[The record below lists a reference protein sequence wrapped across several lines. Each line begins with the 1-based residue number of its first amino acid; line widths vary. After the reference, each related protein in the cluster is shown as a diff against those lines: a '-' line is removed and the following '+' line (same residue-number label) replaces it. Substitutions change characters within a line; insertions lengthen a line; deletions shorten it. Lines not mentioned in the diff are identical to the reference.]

1 MLRRLSRQ
9 ALAAFTAWRHRRR
22 VAKADPEIARLA
34 RLASERAA
42 QHRKAEPTRREL
54 RARVL
59 ANLAR
64 EQSRHLEASSHG
76 N

>member
-1 MLRRLSRQ
+1 MIRRLARQ

-22 VAKADPEIARLA
+22 VAKADPEVARLS
-34 RLASERAA
+34 RLAEDRAA
-42 QHRKAEPTRREL
+42 KHRKAEPTRREL

-64 EQSRHLEASSHG
+64 EQGRDLPERIFQ
-76 N
+76 

>member
-1 MLRRLSRQ
+1 MLRRLARQ
-9 ALAAFTAWRHRRR
+9 ALSAFAAWRHRRR

-42 QHRKAEPTRREL
+42 QHRNASSTRREL
-54 RARVL
+54 RARVT

-64 EQSRHLEASSHG
+64 EQGRDLPERIFQ
-76 N
+76 

>member
-1 MLRRLSRQ
+1 MNLRRSVSRIV
-9 ALAAFTAWRHRRR
+9 AWWLARR

-34 RLASERAA
+34 RVAKERAA

-64 EQSRHLEASSHG
+64 EQGRELPERLFS
-76 N
+76 

>member
-1 MLRRLSRQ
+1 MMLRRLARQ
-9 ALAAFTAWRHRRR
+9 ALSAFAAWRHRRR

-42 QHRKAEPTRREL
+42 QHRNAAPVRREL
-54 RARVL
+54 RARVI

-64 EQSRHLEASSHG
+64 EQNRTLPERLFS
-76 N
+76 

>member
-42 QHRKAEPTRREL
+42 QHRNASSTRREL
-54 RARVL
+54 RARVI
-59 ANLAR
+59 ANLER
-64 EQSRHLEASSHG
+64 EQGKTISERAFQ
-76 N
+76 